1 MAWHGI
7 ASHIHSIVHAPSV
20 SLLWYWVTLSLPPS
34 TSMLPSSSLIAPS
47 SPPCTSLPL
56 LIPWRPRSP
65 LLRLIFFNLLRPES
79 RGEKSIRLFISRVSE
94 MVHLTLSCSPF
105 IPLSFHSHSPLFVF
119 FFTPLPYAAFSSLSR
134 SLADGAQLRLTC
146 GISFL
151 NSRFALKFHAIAAI
165 PTTTPPMIAVLVF
178 QLAGCEYQPP
188 AGDQTCLG

>member
-7 ASHIHSIVHAPSV
+7 ASRIHSIVHAPSV

-65 LLRLIFFNLLRPES
+65 LFRLIFFNLLRPES

-105 IPLSFHSHSPLFVF
+105 IPLLFIPTLPSLSSSSLLFPPLPSLPFHAPSLMEHSCDLPVASHS
-119 FFTPLPYAAFSSLSR
+119 
-134 SLADGAQLRLTC
+134 
-146 GISFL
+146 
-151 NSRFALKFHAIAAI
+151 
-165 PTTTPPMIAVLVF
+165 
-178 QLAGCEYQPP
+178 
-188 AGDQTCLG
+188 

>member
-1 MAWHGI
+1 
-7 ASHIHSIVHAPSV
+7 
-20 SLLWYWVTLSLPPS
+20 
-34 TSMLPSSSLIAPS
+34 MLPSSSLIAPS

-105 IPLSFHSHSPLFVF
+105 IPLSFHSHSPLFF
-119 FFTPLPYAAFSSLSR
+119 FSFTPLPSAAFSSLSP

>member
-1 MAWHGI
+1 MAWHSI
-7 ASHIHSIVHAPSV
+7 AYTQYSARSFCLPPLV
-20 SLLWYWVTLSLPPS
+20 LGDSLPPS
-34 TSMLPSSSLIAPS
+34 LPPLPCFPHHLSSLHLPRLALLYRFSYPGVPAALCS
-47 SPPCTSLPL
+47 ASYSLICFDQNL
-56 LIPWRPRSP
+56 EGKNRSGCSYRALAKWSISLFLVLP
-65 LLRLIFFNLLRPES
+65 FF
-79 RGEKSIRLFISRVSE
+79 
-94 MVHLTLSCSPF
+94 
-105 IPLSFHSHSPLFVF
+105 PLSFHSHSPLFVF
-119 FFTPLPYAAFSSLSR
+119 FFTLLPSAAFSSLSP

>member
-7 ASHIHSIVHAPSV
+7 ASRIHSIVHAPSV

-79 RGEKSIRLFISRVSE
+79 RGEKSIWLFISRVSE
-94 MVHLTLSCSPF
+94 MVHLTLPVLPLFLFLF
-105 IPLSFHSHSPLFVF
+105 IPTLPCLSSSSLLFPPLPSLPFHAPSLMEHSCDLPVASHS
-119 FFTPLPYAAFSSLSR
+119 
-134 SLADGAQLRLTC
+134 
-146 GISFL
+146 
-151 NSRFALKFHAIAAI
+151 
-165 PTTTPPMIAVLVF
+165 
-178 QLAGCEYQPP
+178 
-188 AGDQTCLG
+188 

>member
-1 MAWHGI
+1 MALR
-7 ASHIHSIVHAPSV
+7 IHSIVHAPSV
-20 SLLWYWVTLSLPPS
+20 SPLWYWVTLFLSPS

-94 MVHLTLSCSPF
+94 MVPLTLSCSPF
-105 IPLSFHSHSPLFVF
+105 IPLSSHCHSPLFVF
-119 FFTPLPYAAFSSLSR
+119 FFFTPLPSAAFSSLSR

>member
-1 MAWHGI
+1 
-7 ASHIHSIVHAPSV
+7 
-20 SLLWYWVTLSLPPS
+20 
-34 TSMLPSSSLIAPS
+34 
-47 SPPCTSLPL
+47 
-56 LIPWRPRSP
+56 
-65 LLRLIFFNLLRPES
+65 
-79 RGEKSIRLFISRVSE
+79 

-105 IPLSFHSHSPLFVF
+105 IHLFSHSPSVSSLPPSPLVF
-119 FFTPLPYAAFSSLSR
+119 FFFSTPTPSAAFSFLPP

>member
-7 ASHIHSIVHAPSV
+7 ASRIHSIVHAPSV

-94 MVHLTLSCSPF
+94 MVHLILSPF
-105 IPLSFHSHSPLFVF
+105 IPLSFQSHSPLFF
-119 FFTPLPYAAFSSLSR
+119 YFFTPLPSAAFSSLSR

>member
-1 MAWHGI
+1 
-7 ASHIHSIVHAPSV
+7 
-20 SLLWYWVTLSLPPS
+20 
-34 TSMLPSSSLIAPS
+34 
-47 SPPCTSLPL
+47 
-56 LIPWRPRSP
+56 
-65 LLRLIFFNLLRPES
+65 
-79 RGEKSIRLFISRVSE
+79 

-105 IPLSFHSHSPLFVF
+105 IPLSFHSHSPLFVC
-119 FFTPLPYAAFSSLSR
+119 FFTPLPSAAFSSLPR
-134 SLADGAQLRLTC
+134 PLADGAQLRLTC

>member
-7 ASHIHSIVHAPSV
+7 ASRIHSIVHAPSV
-20 SLLWYWVTLSLPPS
+20 SLLWYLVTLSLPPS

-94 MVHLTLSCSPF
+94 KDHLILSCSPF
-105 IPLSFHSHSPLFVF
+105 IPLSFHSHSHLFVF
-119 FFTPLPYAAFSSLSR
+119 FSTPLPSAAFSSLSR